1 MGDYGFT
8 FGELSSNSS
17 HDGYGGLFVKF
28 RNNITINETNYVSG
42 EKKPAILFDMRTT
55 PIDWGEVTSPLLVN
69 GNGLAVNKLTA
80 PNVGLDIGTSDAIRV
95 PVGTTTERPTGAI
108 GYIRYNSTTN
118 DFEGYKESDWTS
130 LTSGGSEVSLNTSS
144 YDYLS
149 ISSGTI
155 TLGQIDITDDT
166 NLVIGTGLT
175 LSGDTLSVDAAQS
188 GITSV
193 GTLSSLNV
201 SGNVGIGTS
210 SPTTTLDVNGPIH
223 IGPLNT
229 GSTDPA
235 RLQIEVDKDLGGYGG
250 IEFRSQHPQGGDSS
264 GATWVSKCG
273 IYYKRGTNTTQYDY
287 NSGYFGAGSLHFAI
301 ESVEDGTTDV
311 NIDDSIMTI
320 HNDGYVG
327 IGTSSP
333 SCKLHLVD
341 SSSEGKIIIE
351 NETLA
356 LLQLKQPTSS
366 KTYNI
371 ELGRTDGELTFR
383 STTGERMRLTESGNL
398 GIGITTPQDS
408 LHINGNIRLASDSII
423 WAASGTHNHN
433 NGNLKLRSGG
443 NGTSSSAVHAWSGTG
458 AELEI
463 DGDYDDGYFRYTHN
477 SSTKIHIKGS
487 NGYVGIGTTS
497 PSFSLHIV
505 GGGLGNSGVINDT
518 SAYYIGHDGFGAN
531 NLPPTSSGHNFATSS
546 YRFSLYCTKS
556 IFSERYI
563 AASDSRIKDNI
574 ENIPDD
580 TALQI
585 VRDIPCRYYTYRD
598 VVDRGYNRTIGFIAQ
613 EVKDVIPEAV
623 DEISEYIPDEY
634 RLLTASNKQWSYT
647 NGEYHLKVTDLE
659 ITPNSSYRFIVGNND
674 GIDQETLEIEPNSD
688 DTFTFSK
695 TWSKIFLYGKLVN
708 DFNVLDKQKIFAVH
722 HAAIQEL
729 DRINTDQ
736 AQRIQTLET
745 QLADVIARL
754 TALENA

>member
-8 FGELSSNSS
+8 FGESSSNST

-42 EKKPAILFDMRTT
+42 QKKPAILFDMRTT

-69 GNGLAVNKLTA
+69 GNGVAVNKLTA
-80 PNVGLDIGTSDAIRV
+80 PNVGLDIGTTDAIRV
-95 PVGTTTERPTGAI
+95 PVGTTSQRPNGAN

-118 DFEGYKESDWTS
+118 DFEGYKESNWTS
-130 LTSGGSEVSLNTSS
+130 LTQVSLNTSS

-155 TLGQIDITDDT
+155 TLGQIDISDDT
-166 NLVIGTGLT
+166 NLVAGTGLT
-175 LSGDTLSVDAAQS
+175 LSGDTLTVNAAQS

-201 SGNVGIGTS
+201 SGTVGVDGVSTFNEEVIFTHGTGSNSHIHYGAKQDWYIRSGVSTGKIVIQDTGGNVGIGTS
-210 SPTTTLDVNGPIH
+210 SPIFTLH
-223 IGPLNT
+223 IAGGVTGTGNLPNQNQNYISHDGNT
-229 GSTDPA
+229 
-235 RLQIEVDKDLGGYGG
+235 
-250 IEFRSQHPQGGDSS
+250 
-264 GATWVSKCG
+264 
-273 IYYKRGTNTTQYDY
+273 
-287 NSGYFGAGSLHFAI
+287 
-301 ESVEDGTTDV
+301 
-311 NIDDSIMTI
+311 
-320 HNDGYVG
+320 
-327 IGTSSP
+327 
-333 SCKLHLVD
+333 VD
-341 SSSEGKIIIE
+341 SFNFNDPSD
-351 NETLA
+351 NA
-356 LLQLKQPTSS
+356 
-366 KTYNI
+366 TY
-371 ELGRTDGELTFR
+371 L
-383 STTGERMRLTESGNL
+383 
-398 GIGITTPQDS
+398 
-408 LHINGNIRLASDSII
+408 
-423 WAASGTHNHN
+423 
-433 NGNLKLRSGG
+433 
-443 NGTSSSAVHAWSGTG
+443 
-458 AELEI
+458 
-463 DGDYDDGYFRYTHN
+463 
-477 SSTKIHIKGS
+477 
-487 NGYVGIGTTS
+487 
-497 PSFSLHIV
+497 
-505 GGGLGNSGVINDT
+505 
-518 SAYYIGHDGFGAN
+518 
-531 NLPPTSSGHNFATSS
+531 
-546 YRFSLYCTKS
+546 FSLYCAHS
-556 IFSERYI
+556 IFSTTYV

-574 ENIPDD
+574 EDIPDD
-580 TALQI
+580 TALQM
-585 VRDIPCRYYTYRD
+585 VRDIPCRYYTYRN
-598 VVDRGYNRTIGFIAQ
+598 VVERGYNRTIGFIAQ

-623 DEISEYIPDEY
+623 NEISEYIPDEY

-729 DRINTDQ
+729 DRINTEQ